1 MSSEQNNNGTGL
13 LGATFSLIMGMR
25 KLAQKKKNELVGQV
39 VLITGGSRGLGLAL
53 AEAFA
58 REGSKIV
65 ICARNIEELERAR
78 HELAERGAEVIAIPC
93 DVTDH
98 EQVLNL
104 VKTTT
109 EKFGRIDIL
118 VNNAGIITVGP
129 MMMQTYKDFEDSMN
143 IMFWGTF
150 HPTMAVLP
158 HMQERKSGHIVNI
171 TSIGG
176 KISVPHLLSYSS
188 AKFAAVGF
196 SQGLHA
202 ELAKEGI
209 KVLTVMP
216 GLMRTGSY
224 VNITTKGKHQ
234 AEYSWFSVLANLPV
248 TSTSAKKAAQQ
259 IVKATQS
266 GKAELVISIQ
276 AKLAIL
282 FQNLFPGLMASLLV
296 LTDRLLPKAGGLE
309 DLDPKAGK
317 ETPTRISESVLTT
330 LGQKAAKTY
339 NEEVTP

>member
-1 MSSEQNNNGTGL
+1 MSTDQHNSGTGM
-13 LGATFSLIMGMR
+13 LGATFSMIMGMR
-25 KLAQKKKNELVGQV
+25 KLTQKKNNDLVGQV

-53 AEAFA
+53 AEEFA
-58 REGSKIV
+58 RQGSKLV
-65 ICARNIEELERAR
+65 ICARDTEELERAR
-78 HELAERGAEVIAIPC
+78 LELTERGAEVIAMPC

-104 VKTTT
+104 VKTAT
-109 EKFGRIDIL
+109 EQLGRIDIL

-129 MMMQTYKDFEDSMN
+129 LMMQTYKDFEDSMN
-143 IMFWGTF
+143 IMFWGVYHT
-150 HPTMAVLP
+150 TMAVLP
-158 HMQERKSGHIVNI
+158 QMQERKRGHIVNI

-176 KISVPHLLSYSS
+176 KISVPHLSAYSA

-202 ELAKEGI
+202 EIAKDGI
-209 KVLTVMP
+209 KVLTVAP
-216 GLMRTGSY
+216 GLLRTGSY
-224 VNITTKGKHQ
+224 VNITTKGRHQ
-234 AEYSWFSVLANLPV
+234 AEYNWFSVLANLPI

-266 GKAELVISIQ
+266 GKAELVITIQ

-282 FQNLFPGLMASLLV
+282 FHNLFPGLTASMLV
-296 LTDRLLPKAGGLE
+296 LTNRLLPKAGGFE
-309 DLDPKAGK
+309 DMDPKEGK
-317 ETPTRISESVLTT
+317 QTPTTISKSPLTT

-339 NEEVTP
+339 NEEVMP